1 MTIQMI
7 KTVSTSNPAILKFE
21 FDQFI
26 VEQSYE
32 FSNIDQAKPSLL
44 AQQLF
49 YLPFVKTVY
58 ISGNFIAIEKYN
70 IVEWDDVSELVVD
83 QMTDYVNSGR
93 KIITETTPSDM
104 FKLTVNAE
112 SSPNPSVMKFVTSR
126 KLVDKLVEYTN
137 ADQVIAPSLAQALF
151 NFPFV
156 KEIFLD
162 ENYVSITKNDTT
174 DWDDIAS
181 GLCDFIL
188 EYIEKGNPII
198 SADEKEQIKSKDGAS
213 SEEPQVYDET
223 SQKIVDIL
231 DEYVKPA
238 VQSDGGNIA
247 FKSFDQ
253 DSKLVKVILQGAC
266 SGCPSSTMT
275 LKNGIESMLRNML
288 ADNGIQVE
296 AINQ

>member
-7 KTVSTSNPAILKFE
+7 KTVSTSNPAILKFV
-21 FDQFI
+21 FDNFI
-26 VEQSYE
+26 AEQNYE

-44 AQQLF
+44 AQKLF

-83 QMTDYVNSGR
+83 QMTDYVNSGL
-93 KIITETTPSDM
+93 KIIVETPPSDV

-126 KLVDKLVEYTN
+126 KLVTQLIEYTS
-137 ADQVIAPSLAQALF
+137 ADQATAPSLAQALF

-156 KEIFLD
+156 KEVFLD

-174 DWDDIAS
+174 DWADIAS

-188 EYIEKGNPII
+188 EYIEKGSPVI
-198 SADEKEQIKSKDGAS
+198 SAVEAAKMKAQTTSASKEPK
-213 SEEPQVYDET
+213 VYDEF
-223 SQKIVDIL
+223 SQKIIDIL

-247 FKSFDQ
+247 FESFDK
-253 DSKLVKVILQGAC
+253 DAKLVKVILQGAC

-275 LKNGIESMLRNML
+275 LKNGIENMLRSMLG
-288 ADNGIQVE
+288 DESIQVE

>member
-21 FDQFI
+21 FDGFI
-26 VEQSYE
+26 AEKTYE

-93 KIITETTPSDM
+93 KIIVETSPTDM

-112 SSPNPSVMKFVTSR
+112 RSPNPSVMKFVASK
-126 KLVDKLVEYTN
+126 KLVNKLVEYTS
-137 ADQVIAPSLAQALF
+137 ADQATTPSLAQALF

-156 KEIFLD
+156 KEVFLD
-162 ENYVSITKNDTT
+162 ENYVSITKSENT
-174 DWDDIAS
+174 DWEDITS
-181 GLCDFIL
+181 GLCDFIK
-188 EYIEKGNPII
+188 EYIER
-198 SADEKEQIKSKDGAS
+198 
-213 SEEPQVYDET
+213 
-223 SQKIVDIL
+223 
-231 DEYVKPA
+231 
-238 VQSDGGNIA
+238 
-247 FKSFDQ
+247 
-253 DSKLVKVILQGAC
+253 LVKNVNKIKL
-266 SGCPSSTMT
+266 S
-275 LKNGIESMLRNML
+275 
-288 ADNGIQVE
+288 DN
-296 AINQ
+296 NPLSYNFRHYL

>member
-1 MTIQMI
+1 MI

-21 FDQFI
+21 FNQFI

-93 KIITETTPSDM
+93 KIIVETAPSDM
-104 FKLTVNAE
+104 FKLTVNVE
-112 SSPNPSVMKFVTSR
+112 SSPNPSVMKFVTNR
-126 KLVDKLVEYTN
+126 KLVTQLVEYTN
-137 ADQVIAPSLAQALF
+137 ADQVTAPSLAQALF
-151 NFPFV
+151 VFPFV
-156 KEIFLD
+156 KEVFLD
-162 ENYVSITKNDTT
+162 ENYVSITKNNTT
-174 DWDDIAS
+174 DWTDIAS
-181 GLCDFIL
+181 GLRDFIQ
-188 EYIEKGNPII
+188 EYIEKGSPII
-198 SADEKEQIKSKDGAS
+198 AANAMSQTKDQDGAS
-213 SEEPQVYDET
+213 SEEPKVYDET

-231 DEYVKPA
+231 EEYVKPA

-247 FKSFDQ
+247 FESFDT
-253 DSKLVKVILQGAC
+253 DTKLVKVILQGAC

-275 LKNGIESMLRNML
+275 LKNGIENMLRSMLG
-288 ADNGIQVE
+288 DESIQVE
-296 AINQ
+296 SINQ